1 MGALT
6 REALDSSAFLAVA
19 RVVKTQGRRGEVLA
33 EMLTD
38 FPARFA
44 GLRRVY
50 LAKGSGAEGGAAQ
63 PVEIEN
69 AWPHKGRMVLKFAGV
84 NSISE
89 AERLVGMHVLVPRQQ
104 RVELPRDHYYLWELE
119 GCRVVTERDGAQ
131 SELGTVTEVERTG
144 GVDVLHVSS
153 RDGRLRD
160 VLVPLAQA
168 ICTRI
173 DTTARLIVIDP
184 PQGLLELNDQRLG
197 SS

>member
-1 MGALT
+1 METLPGQ
-6 REALDSSAFLAVA
+6 ELDSSAFLAIG
-19 RVVKTQGRRGEVLA
+19 RVVKTQGRRGEVLT

-38 FPARFA
+38 FPARFD
-44 GLRRVY
+44 GLRRVH
-50 LAKGSGAEGGAAQ
+50 LAMGRGAEAGAAQ
-63 PVEIEN
+63 AAEIED

-89 AERLVGMHVLVPRQQ
+89 AERLVGMHVLVPRQD

-144 GVDVLHVSS
+144 GVHLLHVAP
-153 RDGRLRD
+153 RDGRREMLI
-160 VLVPLAQA
+160 PLAQA

-173 DTTARLIVIDP
+173 DTEARIVVIDP
-184 PQGLLELNDQRLG
+184 PEGLLDLNG
-197 SS
+197 